1 MNDTAKQLT
10 PIDAFRGTVDRLGD
24 EFCKALPKHIPV
36 EKFQRIVMSAVGAN
50 NDLLFADRT
59 SLLAACM
66 KSAQD
71 GLLLDGRDA
80 ALVVFKAKQK
90 DGSYA
95 QMVQYMPMIGGILKK
110 IRQSGELESITSE
123 VVYQNDEFDRW
134 MDEDGEHFK
143 HRPSY
148 GENRGDVILVY
159 AFARTKDGGKYLEVM
174 DRADVERVRQVS
186 RAKDNGPWVQWW
198 NEMARKTVTRRLAK
212 RLPSSTDI
220 ERMWENDNET
230 YDLTPQPVTVTQG
243 EKPTRPTRL
252 QQIVSDKAQA
262 AMPESEPMK
271 VENSE
276 PQGEDEP
283 F

>member
-36 EKFQRIVMSAVGAN
+36 EKFQRIVMSSVTASPG
-50 NDLLFADRT
+50 LLQKDRT
-59 SLLAACM
+59 SLLASCM
-66 KSAQD
+66 KAAQD

-80 ALVVFKAKQK
+80 ALVTF
-90 DGSYA
+90 GNN
-95 QMVQYMPMIGGILKK
+95 VQYMPMIGGILKK

-262 AMPESEPMK
+262 AMPEPEPMK